1 MEEVPCTHSP
11 IIRMPETRDIC
22 DGPPRLSREDRDKIV
37 SRIHSL
43 LFWVG
48 EIIPQE
54 MIIDDRKVMLRDI
67 VFNYIVRDSHT
78 EEERRDAE
86 TLARLLDEKIREMER
101 EIKHGDMTRAQAC
114 DLMNEA
120 RSLMR
125 AVDELRSTSEKD
137 GQIKKSELMGKVEDA
152 KRWQEFL
159 KGVR

>member
-1 MEEVPCTHSP
+1 VEVPCTPSP
-11 IIRMPETRDIC
+11 TTRMPDTRDVC
-22 DGPPRLSREDRDKIV
+22 QGPPRLTREDRDKIV

-54 MIIDDRKVMLRDI
+54 IIVEDRKVSLRDV

-78 EEERRDAE
+78 EEERREAE
-86 TLARLLDEKIREMER
+86 TLAGLLDDRIRELER
-101 EIKHGDMTRAQAC
+101 EIKHGDVTRSKAC
-114 DLMNEA
+114 GLMNEA

-137 GQIKKSELMGKVEDA
+137 DRIKYHELMGKVEDA
-152 KRWQEFL
+152 KRWRDFL
-159 KGVR
+159 KEVR